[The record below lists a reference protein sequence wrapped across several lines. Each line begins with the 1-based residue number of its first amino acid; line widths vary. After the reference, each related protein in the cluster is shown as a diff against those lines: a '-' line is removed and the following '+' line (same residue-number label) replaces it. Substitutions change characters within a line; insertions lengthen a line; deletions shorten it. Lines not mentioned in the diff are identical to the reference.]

1 MSPSAGQALAPT
13 ASSLPTLRG
22 PHYPTLRSLGMLLGI
37 EIVTIPLALAALNPM
52 LAALL
57 PVGLFLTWVF
67 WLRRQTHEVL
77 QACNHGAD
85 LLDRGRFDEAE
96 RILDDA
102 LSPRRVITHLQPV
115 AAYHRARLELYRGHL
130 VDARA
135 RLVSLMASGWFRP
148 GRMLQ
153 ALAPQVQSMLALTAA
168 LQGDLDDAERATAEG
183 KAGPSSLDRWW
194 YLPDAVLALRRGRPA
209 ELLARMDEQRD
220 DIEATLS
227 GRGLRQLQ
235 LLEAFALAQLA
246 EREDNYRGVH
256 SGADVDGLLH
266 GLRPGSFDFMVESWP
281 QLREF
286 MATRRLLRATRG

>member
-1 MSPSAGQALAPT
+1 MMSQSAGRALAPT
-13 ASSLPTLRG
+13 ASTLPTLRG
-22 PHYPTLRSLGMLLGI
+22 PHYPTLRSLGMLFGI
-37 EIVTIPLALAALNPM
+37 ELVTIPLALMALNPM
-52 LAALL
+52 VAALL
-57 PVGLFLTWVF
+57 PVVLFVAWVL

-77 QACNHGAD
+77 QACNQGAD

-96 RILDDA
+96 RVLDDV

-115 AAYHRARLELYRGHL
+115 AAYHRARLELFRGNL
-130 VDARA
+130 AEARA
-135 RLVSLMASGWFRP
+135 RLMSLLASGWFRP

-168 LQGDLDDAERATAEG
+168 LQGDLEAAERAVVEG

-209 ELLARMDEQRD
+209 EVIARMDEQRD

-235 LLEAFALAQLA
+235 LLEALALAQLA
-246 EREDNYRGVH
+246 EREDNYRGTH
-256 SGADVDGLLH
+256 SGADVDALLH

-286 MATRRLLRATRG
+286 MQVRRLLRG

>member
-1 MSPSAGQALAPT
+1 MSESPGRALVPKPT
-13 ASSLPTLRG
+13 TMPTLRG
-22 PHYPTLRSLGMLLGI
+22 PHYPTVRSLAVLLGI
-37 EIVTIPLALAALNPM
+37 ELVTIPLALAALNPM
-52 LAALL
+52 MAALL

-77 QACNHGAD
+77 QACNQGAD

-96 RILDDA
+96 RILDDV
-102 LSPRRVITHLQPV
+102 LFGRRVVTHLQPV
-115 AAYHRARLELYRGHL
+115 AAYHRARLEMFRGNL
-130 VDARA
+130 DGARE
-135 RLVSLMASGWFRP
+135 RLVAVLDSGWFRP

-168 LQGDLDDAERATAEG
+168 LQGDLEQAERSIAEG

-194 YLPDAVLALRRGRPA
+194 YLPDAVVALRRNRAA
-209 ELLARMDEQRD
+209 EVIGRMDEQRD

-235 LLEAFALAQLA
+235 LLEAFALARLA

-256 SGADVDGLLH
+256 SGADVDALLH
-266 GLRPGSFDFMVESWP
+266 GLRPGMFDFMAVSWP
-281 QLREF
+281 ELREF
-286 MATRRLLRATRG
+286 MQARRLLDATRT